1 MNILYRNDKII
12 KKFSDEKILLLSLK
26 MALNGSV

>member
-12 KKFSDEKILLLSLK
+12 KKISDEKILLLSLK